1 MTPFLLDTN
10 IIVDVLRRRRDAH
23 ILIERLLSE
32 GHPLA
37 SCPITITEVY
47 AGMRPH
53 EEKATR
59 AFMKSLVF
67 LPVTAEIAEQ
77 AGHLKAGFAK
87 RGKAL
92 SVQDVTIAAV
102 SIAYECTLV
111 TQNIKDFPMPE
122 LKLYS
127 RSNSKAA

>member
-10 IIVDVLRRRRDAH
+10 IIVDVLRRRDDAH
-23 ILIERLLSE
+23 LLIENLLSQ
-32 GHPLA
+32 GQPLA
-37 SCPITITEVY
+37 SCPITITEIY

-67 LPVTAEIAEQ
+67 LPVSAEIAEQ
-77 AGHLKAGFAK
+77 AGHLKRRYAK

-92 SVQDVTIAAV
+92 SVQDATIAAL
-102 SIAYECTLV
+102 SIAYGCTLV
-111 TQNIKDFPMPE
+111 TGNIKDFPMPE
-122 LKLYS
+122 LQLYPV
-127 RSNSKAA
+127 SKAA